1 MENMNHQN
9 ISEALG
15 VTPKQISQVLT
26 LTAEGNTI
34 PFIARYRKEATGN
47 LDEVVIKAI
56 IDMDKSLTQL
66 RERKDTILAKIEGQ
80 GKLTAA
86 LKEAIEAAD
95 KLADLEELYLPYKEK
110 RRTKATI
117 AREAGLSGL
126 ARLILQNAQDL
137 ETKAE
142 AFITEGFFG
151 STGSPCWSC

>member
-15 VTPKQISQVLT
+15 VTPKQISQVLA

-86 LKEAIEAAD
+86 LKD
-95 KLADLEELYLPYKEK
+95 RKS
-110 RRTKATI
+110 T
-117 AREAGLSGL
+117 
-126 ARLILQNAQDL
+126 RLNSSHA
-137 ETKAE
+137 
-142 AFITEGFFG
+142 
-151 STGSPCWSC
+151 